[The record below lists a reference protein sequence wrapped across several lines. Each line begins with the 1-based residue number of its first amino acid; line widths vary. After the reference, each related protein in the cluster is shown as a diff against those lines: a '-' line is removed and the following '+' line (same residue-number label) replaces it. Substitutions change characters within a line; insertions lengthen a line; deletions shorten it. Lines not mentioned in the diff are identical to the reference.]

1 MKTNFK
7 QYLAVFS
14 ILGLFGLFACTGTSD
29 KKAEGEAKADSTAL
43 STPPQAEMVDPK
55 GEKETNPTTLGKLE
69 ENDDSF
75 VKFTANGQEF
85 ECKYVAGTALKA
97 NHFERFDKDRCMLNV
112 ERGSNDQM
120 TERIIMTIVNYDLDK
135 IQYPLTIKPEK
146 IEGKHIAFVFSSK
159 KSGIF
164 IDYHNQNAV
173 SLSLEKYNGEYLEGK
188 FSCVVE
194 NVAGKV
200 IKIENGIFKIK
211 VVTTKAQQPA

>member
-7 QYLAVFS
+7 QYLAIFS

-29 KKAEGEAKADSTAL
+29 KKAEGEANADTTAVD
-43 STPPQAEMVDPK
+43 TPPQAELVDPR
-55 GEKETNPTTLGKLE
+55 GEKEANPTTLGKLE

-85 ECKYVAGTALKA
+85 ECKYVAGIVLKA
-97 NHFERFDKDRCMLNV
+97 NHFERYDKDRCLLNI

-120 TERIIMTIVNYDLDK
+120 TEKIIMTIINYDLDK
-135 IQYPLTIKPEK
+135 IKYPLTIKPEK

-159 KSGIF
+159 KAGIF

-173 SLSLEKYNGEYLEGK
+173 SLTFEKYNGEYLEGT

-194 NVAGKV
+194 NAASKT
-200 IKIENGIFKIK
+200 IKIENGTFKIK
-211 VVTTKAQQPA
+211 VVMVKQQPA